1 MRRLFFFFL
10 LPLLL
15 FSACYYP
22 AEESTL
28 YAVNDNFVLAVDS
41 MTLQRKEPLHNLPV
55 DTLSDSIV
63 LYHNDPIVV
72 AQIVVIPEDS
82 IDSVWVKVAR
92 DQYSQGWTHQSTFLA
107 SVVPDDPISE
117 FIYLFSQRHL
127 WYFLGMVFAVGIL
140 VVCRQAKHLRFYMLF
155 VRDISTFYPTVLT
168 LTLSGSAILYASI
181 QRLIPDTWVL
191 YYYHP
196 TLNPFDLPLILGLFI
211 ASIWLLVVL
220 VIATIDEVF
229 SLLPIPEALL
239 YLFSLLG
246 VCVACYLIFSLP
258 VLGWVGY
265 LLYIILAIV
274 LVWRYFRCFS
284 AHCVCGKCG
293 ARMHDKGR
301 CTRCKTINV

>member
-1 MRRLFFFFL
+1 MRRLLFFL

-15 FSACYYP
+15 LSACYYP
-22 AEESTL
+22 AEQSTL
-28 YAVNDNFVLAVDS
+28 YAVNDNFLLAVDS
-41 MTLQRKEPLHNLPV
+41 ISLQKQEPFHNMPI

-63 LYHNDPIVV
+63 LYCNDPIVV
-72 AQIVVIPEDS
+72 AQIMVIPEDS

-92 DQYSQGWTHQSTFLA
+92 DQFSQGWTHQSTFLN

-117 FIYLFSQRHL
+117 FIFLFSQSHL
-127 WYFLGMVFAVGIL
+127 WYFLGMAFAVGVL
-140 VVCRQAKHLRFYMLF
+140 VVWRQAKRWHFYMIF
-155 VRDISTFYPTVLT
+155 VRDISSFYPTLLT
-168 LTLSGSAILYASI
+168 QTLSSSAILYASI

-196 TLNPFDLPLILGLFI
+196 TLNPFDLPLILGLFV

-220 VIATIDEVF
+220 IIATIDEVF

-246 VCVACYLIFSLP
+246 VCVACYLIFSLAA
-258 VLGWVGY
+258 LGWVGY
-265 LLYIILAIV
+265 LLYVVFAIAF
-274 LVWRYFRCFS
+274 VWRYARCFR
-284 AHCVCGKCG
+284 AHCVCGRCG
-293 ARMHDKGR
+293 AKMHAKGR

>member
-1 MRRLFFFFL
+1 MRRLIIIL

-22 AEESTL
+22 ADKSTL
-28 YAVNDNFVLAVDS
+28 YTVNDNFLLSVDS
-41 MTLQRKEPLHNLPV
+41 ISLQTQEPFHNMPI

-63 LYHNDPIVV
+63 LYRRDPVVV
-72 AQIVVIPEDS
+72 AQIMVIPEDS

-92 DQYSQGWTHQSTFLA
+92 DQFSQGWIHQTTFLN
-107 SVVPDDPISE
+107 SVVPDDPISV

-127 WYFLGMVFAVGIL
+127 WYFLGMVFAVGML
-140 VVCRQAKHLRFYMLF
+140 MVWRQTKRWHFYMIF
-155 VRDISTFYPTVLT
+155 VRDISSFYPTMLT

-196 TLNPFDLPLILGLFI
+196 TLNPFDLPLILGLFV

-220 VIATIDEVF
+220 IIATLDEVL
-229 SLLPIPEALL
+229 SLLPFPEALL

-246 VCVACYLIFSLP
+246 VCVACYLVFSLA

-265 LLYIILAIV
+265 LLYVV
-274 LVWRYFRCFS
+274 LFIAFVWRYLRCFR
-284 AHCVCGKCG
+284 AHCICGRCG
-293 ARMHDKGR
+293 AKMHSKGR

>member
-1 MRRLFFFFL
+1 MRRLLFFL
-10 LPLLL
+10 LPLLIL
-15 FSACYYP
+15 SACYYP

-28 YAVNDNFVLAVDS
+28 YAVNDNFLVSVDS
-41 MTLQRKEPLHNLPV
+41 VSLQKQEPFHNMPI

-63 LYHNDPIVV
+63 LYYNDPIVV
-72 AQIVVIPEDS
+72 AQIMVIPEDS

-92 DQYSQGWTHQSTFLA
+92 DQFSQGWTHQSTFLN

-117 FIYLFSQRHL
+117 FIFLFSQRHL
-127 WYFLGMVFAVGIL
+127 WYFLGMVFAVGVL
-140 VVCRQAKHLRFYMLF
+140 VVWRQAKRWRFYMIF
-155 VRDISTFYPTVLT
+155 VRDISSFYPTLLT
-168 LTLSGSAILYASI
+168 LTLSSSAILYASI

-211 ASIWLLVVL
+211 ASIWLLIVL
-220 VIATIDEVF
+220 IIATIDEVF

-246 VCVACYLIFSLP
+246 VCVACYLVFSLA

-265 LLYIILAIV
+265 LLYVVLAIAF
-274 LVWRYFRCFS
+274 VWRYVRCFR
-284 AHCVCGKCG
+284 ARCVCGRCG
-293 ARMHDKGR
+293 AKMHAKGR

>member
-1 MRRLFFFFL
+1 MRRLMVFF
-10 LPLLL
+10 LPLLVL
-15 FSACYYP
+15 SACYYP

-28 YAVNDNFVLAVDS
+28 YTVNDNFLLSVDS
-41 MTLQRKEPLHNLPV
+41 ISLQRQEPFHNMPV

-63 LYHNDPIVV
+63 LYYNDALVV
-72 AQIVVIPEDS
+72 AQIMVIPEDS
-82 IDSVWVKVAR
+82 VDSVWVKVAR
-92 DQYSQGWTHQSTFLA
+92 DQFSQGWIHQSSFLS

-127 WYFLGMVFAVGIL
+127 WYFLAMVFTVGVLL
-140 VVCRQAKHLRFYMLF
+140 VWRQTKRWHFYMIF
-155 VRDISTFYPTVLT
+155 VRDVSSFYPTLLT
-168 LTLSGSAILYASI
+168 LTLSGSAVLYASI

-220 VIATIDEVF
+220 IIATLDEVF
-229 SLLPIPEALL
+229 SLLPVPEAML
-239 YLFSLLG
+239 YLFSLSG
-246 VCVACYLIFSLP
+246 VCVACYMIFSLS

-265 LLYIILAIV
+265 VLYGFLAV
-274 LVWRYFRCFS
+274 VFVWRYLRCFS

-293 ARMHDKGR
+293 ARMHSKGR
-301 CTRCKTINV
+301 CTRCKTVNV